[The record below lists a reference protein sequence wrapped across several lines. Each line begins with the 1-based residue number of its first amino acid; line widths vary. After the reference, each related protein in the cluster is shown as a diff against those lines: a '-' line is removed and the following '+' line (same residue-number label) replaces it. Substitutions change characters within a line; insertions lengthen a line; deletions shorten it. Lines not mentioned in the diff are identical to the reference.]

1 MPTLLIETP
10 PVLNHLIYQKLKQL
24 RSRFPYESFTDI
36 PVPEYIKFT
45 DEDDSLNKDSLDN
58 KDLYSSINLPACL
71 VFKQGSICLY
81 ASGRELLP
89 HDDRAGVVIKINKP
103 GTVFKKQ
110 FEDRSNIDIEEVYS
124 YLNDPSSS
132 RLKFGEISRV
142 PLWLGALRLQTGSSR
157 SNILYPFSEDENF
170 KLSFVRREFI
180 TENLKERNHPA
191 AMENIDEYEFV
202 EENEAPP
209 YHRLQPPPHMGSRG
223 RNTELPSA
231 PQSSPAQGASP
242 SAPEQSYRAPEQSY
256 PLLQWPTP
264 GPTLAPL
271 ATSNPNPGS
280 SNSQLNI
287 GFNFPPPPVRPAS
300 ESQADQ
306 RVGPSTPPYHPH
318 APPLQQFTNFHS
330 FTQVSPLQRS
340 VESRESEAGVS
351 TSAPYSSPITGAA
364 STASSEAVQPP
375 LSFRFED
382 SFEDRTDRTDR
393 TLPRSGHLS
402 ITPNPAVVN

>member
-1 MPTLLIETP
+1 
-10 PVLNHLIYQKLKQL
+10 
-24 RSRFPYESFTDI
+24 
-36 PVPEYIKFT
+36 
-45 DEDDSLNKDSLDN
+45 
-58 KDLYSSINLPACL
+58 
-71 VFKQGSICLY
+71 
-81 ASGRELLP
+81 
-89 HDDRAGVVIKINKP
+89 
-103 GTVFKKQ
+103 
-110 FEDRSNIDIEEVYS
+110 
-124 YLNDPSSS
+124 
-132 RLKFGEISRV
+132 
-142 PLWLGALRLQTGSSR
+142 
-157 SNILYPFSEDENF
+157 
-170 KLSFVRREFI
+170 
-180 TENLKERNHPA
+180 
-191 AMENIDEYEFV
+191 MENIDEYEFV

-242 SAPEQSYRAPEQSY
+242 SAPEQSY

-271 ATSNPNPGS
+271 APSNSNPGS
-280 SNSQLNI
+280 SNSQLKI

-306 RVGPSTPPYHPH
+306 RVGLSTPPYHPH

-364 STASSEAVQPP
+364 STASSEAVQPS

-382 SFEDRTDRTDR
+382 SFEDRTDR

-402 ITPNPAVVN
+402 ITPNPAVVAQLNKKIEEILTQNEENMRKARQETVEIWQQRLADKEEEWYLEQEVELKKKETQLKAECAQEKAELRAAHAQHITSLEASHGQHIAKL

>member
-10 PVLNHLIYQKLKQL
+10 PVLNHLIYQKLKQIK
-24 RSRFPYESFTDI
+24 SRFPYESFTDI
-36 PVPEYIKFT
+36 PVPEFIKFT

-89 HDDRAGVVIKINKP
+89 HDDRAGVVIKIATINKP

-209 YHRLQPPPHMGSRG
+209 YHLLQPPPHMRSRG

-242 SAPEQSYRAPEQSY
+242 SAPEQSY

-280 SNSQLNI
+280 SNSL
-287 GFNFPPPPVRPAS
+287 P
-300 ESQADQ
+300 
-306 RVGPSTPPYHPH
+306 PST
-318 APPLQQFTNFHS
+318 S
-330 FTQVSPLQRS
+330 K
-340 VESRESEAGVS
+340 
-351 TSAPYSSPITGAA
+351 A
-364 STASSEAVQPP
+364 SQ
-375 LSFRFED
+375 
-382 SFEDRTDRTDR
+382 
-393 TLPRSGHLS
+393 
-402 ITPNPAVVN
+402 